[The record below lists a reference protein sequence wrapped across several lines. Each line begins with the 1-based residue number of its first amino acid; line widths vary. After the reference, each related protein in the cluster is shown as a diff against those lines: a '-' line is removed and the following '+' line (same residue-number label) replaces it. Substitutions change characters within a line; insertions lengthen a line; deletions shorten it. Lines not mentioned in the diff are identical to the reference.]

1 VFFKDLGLNVKV
13 TRVTVYRGKAKNC
26 ELCGKPIKIGDIQVI
41 TSSGRHFHKEC
52 FEKLLH

>member
-1 VFFKDLGLNVKV
+1 MVKV
-13 TRVTVYRGKAKNC
+13 TVVKSYREKAKNC
-26 ELCGKPIKIGDIQVI
+26 EFCGKPIKIGDIQVI

>member
-1 VFFKDLGLNVKV
+1 VKV